1 MKRVYLLACPYR
13 VDGRSRAAVN
23 QEVFRLTTKRADPR
37 LKGVIFDMDGV
48 LVLSEPIIAA
58 AAIRMFA
65 EKGFEVRREEFRP
78 FIGMGEDRFIGGVA
92 EARGIPLDPEK
103 DKAKTYALYLEMIR
117 GNLTPLP
124 GVVDFV
130 AGCKRLRF
138 KIAVASSADEIKAVA
153 NLNEIGL
160 PPEGFDAVVSGSQV
174 ARKKPA
180 PDIFLEAARR
190 LGLDPR
196 DCLVVE
202 DAISGVNA
210 AKSAGARCLA
220 VTTSFDRQQLAAA
233 DWIVDS
239 LAEVPAE
246 VLGW

>member
-1 MKRVYLLACPYR
+1 MTLQQN
-13 VDGRSRAAVN
+13 D
-23 QEVFRLTTKRADPR
+23 TR

-58 AAIRMFA
+58 AAMKMFA
-65 EKGFEVRREEFRP
+65 EKGFEVRHEEFRP

-92 EARGIPLDPEK
+92 EARGIPLEPEK
-103 DKAKTYALYLEMIR
+103 DKARTYALYLDMVR
-117 GNLTPLP
+117 GNLKPLP
-124 GVVDFV
+124 GVVGFV
-130 AGCKRLRF
+130 AECRRRGL
-138 KIAVASSADEIKAVA
+138 KIAVASSADEIKVVA

-160 PPEGFDAVVSGSQV
+160 PPATFDAVVSGSEV

-190 LGLDPR
+190 LELDPA
-196 DCLVVE
+196 DCLVIE
-202 DAISGVNA
+202 DAISGVEA

-220 VTTSFDRQQLAAA
+220 VTTSFDRSQLIKA

-239 LAEVPAE
+239 LASVPAE
-246 VLGW
+246 SLAW